1 MQTSSP
7 SSQACSLRDLLHLHV
22 CVAAS
27 WPSPSVAASRHVAQC
42 TELDEC
48 CQTCTLGDE
57 WLLAVRP
64 SQTVHSYW
72 KTSLM
77 LSTSAVLK
85 SVVTI
90 CAAIYVEPAALAD
103 NLWPAHRHGSVRL
116 WRCSGWRLNL
126 FVQGYRLDCSEWI
139 FLSTCLRP
147 LAKMTTITW
156 QPLAV
161 TWQVR

>member
-103 NLWPAHRHGSVRL
+103 NLWPAYRNTCSVMEAFDFGGVAGGGWTCSYRVTGSTGV
-116 WRCSGWRLNL
+116 SGSYSPYVCAL
-126 FVQGYRLDCSEWI
+126 
-139 FLSTCLRP
+139 
-147 LAKMTTITW
+147 
-156 QPLAV
+156 
-161 TWQVR
+161 